1 MNSMILTAPKMSD
14 LKLFEILAKKV
25 GVSVKYI
32 KNEYVASRKRKEPVF
47 GCAKGQFVMSK
58 DFDEPL
64 DDFKDY
70 M

>member
-1 MNSMILTAPKMSD
+1 MNSMILTAPRMGD
-14 LKLFEILAKKV
+14 LKLFEMLAQKI
-25 GVSVKYI
+25 GVSV
-32 KNEYVASRKRKEPVF
+32 EYVKKEYSLSRRKKQPVF
-47 GCAKGQFVMSK
+47 GCAKGQFIMSK

>member
-1 MNSMILTAPKMSD
+1 MTSMLLTAPRMSD
-14 LKLFEILAKKV
+14 LKLFETLAQKI
-25 GVSVKYI
+25 GVSVEYV
-32 KNEYVASRKRKEPVF
+32 KNECGFSRKKEPVF